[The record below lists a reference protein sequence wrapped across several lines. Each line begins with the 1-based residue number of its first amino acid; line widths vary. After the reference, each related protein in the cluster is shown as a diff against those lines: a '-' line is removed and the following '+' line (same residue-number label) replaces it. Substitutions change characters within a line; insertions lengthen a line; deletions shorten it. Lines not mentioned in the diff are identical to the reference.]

1 LQNWLGIIATVA
13 DSLLEMGAV
22 SQRDLDLAAA
32 EAEDITAETFLYQ
45 TMWIAEAIK

>member
-1 LQNWLGIIATVA
+1 MA

-32 EAEDITAETFLYQ
+32 EAEDIIAETFLYQ